1 MDMKKNQEKE
11 DSDGGQQTHA
21 KPPPTRPV
29 NQKPPPEHGGGGV
42 PDTSNGLRRGER
54 GAAQDPVNDP
64 MDPRCERGDVYSTL
78 GHRCSNIPSDTPVRQ
93 RSRVQ
98 RSSCFHTNLGSG
110 DREQEQVQGAV

>member
-11 DSDGGQQTHA
+11 DSDGGQPTQA
-21 KPPPTRPV
+21 KPPPTWPV
-29 NQKPPPEHGGGGV
+29 NQKPTPEHGGGV

-54 GAAQDPVNDP
+54 GVAQDPVNDP

-78 GHRCSNIPSDTPVRQ
+78 GHRCSNIPSDTSVRQ

-110 DREQEQVQGAV
+110 DSEQEQVQGAV